1 MFENMDWKFVAIVAL
16 LMILVTALIYV
27 YMSSSDSYENF
38 SGDSSKYSDNIP
50 GDKAFYPTGEDSEL
64 LKATINGVNG
74 RDEITS
80 KGIGGAAVQQ
90 EQSYLDSLY
99 ESQQGTELPRDL
111 FPQNQLTAS
120 DLLPVDNNSIWASVN
135 PRGQGELADKN
146 FLESGYHIGI
156 NTNGQSLRNANQQIR
171 SDPPNPQMKVSP
183 WNQTTIEPDVSR
195 RSFEIGSA

>member
-1 MFENMDWKFVAIVAL
+1 MFENMDWKFIAIVVL
-16 LMILVTALIYV
+16 LVVLTTTLIYV
-27 YMSSSDSYENF
+27 YVYSSDSYENF
-38 SGDSSKYSDNIP
+38 TGNSSKYSDNIP

-64 LKATINGVNG
+64 LKVTNRDVNG
-74 RDEITS
+74 SDKVS
-80 KGIGGAAVQQ
+80 SQGIGGAAVQQ

-99 ESQQGTELPRDL
+99 ESQQGTELPKDL
-111 FPQNQLTAS
+111 FPQNQLSAN
-120 DLLPVDNNSIWASVN
+120 DLLPADNNSIWAKVN

-146 FLESGYHIGI
+146 FLEAGYHIGI
-156 NTNGQSLRNANQQIR
+156 NTTGQSLRNANQQIR

>member
-1 MFENMDWKFVAIVAL
+1 MDWKFVAIVAL

-64 LKATINGVNG
+64 LKATNNGVNG

-171 SDPPNPQMKVSP
+171 SDPPNPQIKVSP